1 MGKLSCIIQ
10 VGPKYNQMLPYEG
23 GRGTFDKQ
31 QGTGNV
37 TTRLRLKACSHPNLE
52 KAKKR
57 FSPRTSRECGPGDT
71 LILAP

>member
-10 VGPKYNQMLPYEG
+10 VGPKYNQMLPYGG

-37 TTRLRLKACSHPNLE
+37 TTRPRLRACSHQNLE

-57 FSPRTSRECGPGDT
+57 FSPRTSRESAAQET
-71 LILAP
+71 L